1 MNDMGTK
8 IARKRKDLGM
18 TQSEF
23 AERLN
28 VTRQTV
34 GRWETGAILPDIEK
48 IADIAGILGVSC
60 DYLLRD
66 EVSETD
72 IAAAPAA
79 VSRLL
84 RAAEGR
90 RVKLEFLEEA
100 EEPSLIN
107 QVCTLAGFEG
117 AWMRV
122 TVSTG
127 IAPGEKLIPVSS
139 IRAITLLQE
148 D

>member
-66 EVSETD
+66 EVGDPEE
-72 IAAAPAA
+72 AAAPAA

-90 RVKLEFLEEA
+90 RVKLDFLEGA

-127 IAPGEKLIPVSS
+127 SAPGEKLIPVSS